1 MSHSLDEHD
10 DYDDE
15 RTGGHVEPHRGV
27 LILVLGIL
35 GLMVCGIIGI
45 FAWIMGKR
53 DLDLMRRGL
62 MDREGEA
69 LTKVGYIL
77 GIVATVLV
85 CFWLLIFVLYIVFVV
100 IMVAAK

>member
-1 MSHSLDEHD
+1 MARSLDEHD
-10 DYDDE
+10 DYDDDH
-15 RTGGHVEPHRGV
+15 TGGHVEPHRGV

-62 MDREGEA
+62 MDKEGEA

-77 GIVATVLV
+77 GIVATILL
-85 CFWLLIFVLYIVFVV
+85 CFWLLFVVLYFVFIIAV
-100 IMVAAK
+100 VAAK